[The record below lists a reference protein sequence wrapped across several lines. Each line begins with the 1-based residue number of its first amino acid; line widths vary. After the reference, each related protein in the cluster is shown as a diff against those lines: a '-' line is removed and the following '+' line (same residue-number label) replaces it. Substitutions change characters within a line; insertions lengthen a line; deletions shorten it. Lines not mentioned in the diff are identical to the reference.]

1 MLTTF
6 SEESVAR
13 NVTFNRVQDMRSK
26 HGSLTRI
33 QMDLAAARWERM
45 QSANGVAISSENRLP
60 QVPALFKARMD

>member
-6 SEESVAR
+6 SAESAAR
-13 NVTFNRVQDMRSK
+13 NFTFDRVQDQRSK

-33 QMDLAAARWERM
+33 QMDLAAARWERI
-45 QSANGVAISSENRLP
+45 QAENGVAISSESRMP